1 MNMEAVVVQT
11 RKNVIN
17 VQLRGTRLGE
27 GEMKNKKTSIKKLTL
42 ELSSDYLKT
51 A

>member
-1 MNMEAVVVQT
+1 MSLCARYQ
-11 RKNVIN
+11 R
-17 VQLRGTRLGE
+17 E
-27 GEMKNKKTSIKKLTL
+27 GGLIRKKTSIKKLTL